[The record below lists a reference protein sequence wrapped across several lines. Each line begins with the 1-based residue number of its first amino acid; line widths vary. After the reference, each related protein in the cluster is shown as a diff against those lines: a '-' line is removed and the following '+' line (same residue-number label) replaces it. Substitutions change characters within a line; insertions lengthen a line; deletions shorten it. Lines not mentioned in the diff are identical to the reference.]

1 MKNRD
6 IVEIFNK
13 LELPDSMEYNS
24 KQFNNSNLW
33 IVKDNKGN
41 CGFMIDKA
49 TESSLL
55 KNYVNLDKI
64 TKKVWHSKSIKLK
77 DIVMY
82 IHNDNVSPLVFSSSL
97 SVHFQKH
104 IKKTYTVGDFKKALD
119 KIEAMIKKPKYNKNE
134 IIGVWGEFF
143 VINEL
148 INNFSSNKKREEIIK
163 GWESPEGRTI
173 IDIKLCES
181 LINIEVKTTTQDS
194 RVHHI
199 SSINQL
205 IPNEN
210 YNGYLASLC
219 INEGRGSTCNDLK
232 LKILDSLNANQ
243 KKIFNERIL
252 IRGKDLCNDVK
263 YIFEINSLKEVRY
276 FKFLDVP
283 KPDDKE
289 YMINIK
295 WDIILDNINS
305 KSLEE
310 IL

>member
-1 MKNRD
+1 
-6 IVEIFNK
+6 
-13 LELPDSMEYNS
+13 
-24 KQFNNSNLW
+24 
-33 IVKDNKGN
+33 
-41 CGFMIDKA
+41 
-49 TESSLL
+49 
-55 KNYVNLDKI
+55 
-64 TKKVWHSKSIKLK
+64 
-77 DIVMY
+77 MY

-163 GWESPEGRTI
+163 GWESPEGRTM

-232 LKILDSLNANQ
+232 LKILDSLNSNQ

-252 IRGKDLCNDVK
+252 IRGKDLCNDIK